1 MFFCVLIFRLPQLI
15 EIVGK
20 INVAS
25 TACVHEFS
33 KFFWRLC
40 RTFGKIFTN
49 TKVRYYLK
57 IVYIKCTL
65 ITYIHY
71 VYSMSEHLHFVTI
84 YIFMS
89 HWCFSINTF
98 KPAIFRA
105 LFVFFSGFSCF
116 GMAFLSCPTR
126 DNFFFTIFFVFPL
139 WMTER
144 VGEIV
149 LVLVI

>member
-1 MFFCVLIFRLPQLI
+1 MDKSKKSEQCLMTFCVLIFRLPQLI

-57 IVYIKCTL
+57 
-65 ITYIHY
+65 
-71 VYSMSEHLHFVTI
+71 
-84 YIFMS
+84 
-89 HWCFSINTF
+89 
-98 KPAIFRA
+98 
-105 LFVFFSGFSCF
+105 
-116 GMAFLSCPTR
+116 
-126 DNFFFTIFFVFPL
+126 
-139 WMTER
+139 
-144 VGEIV
+144 
-149 LVLVI
+149 